1 MNLRKLLSNFSAAV
15 TAQGLA
21 MLVSLIVTLSLPKML
36 SVSGFSYW
44 QLFIFYTTYVG
55 FFHLGLNDGVY
66 LINGGRSR
74 QAIDKSSVLS
84 QFFVAAVAQ
93 SMCAVLIVA
102 AALFC
107 NLPGE
112 RSFVIAITA
121 IFMPIYNLTLY
132 IGFVFQAMNE
142 TKLFSYSAILDRFV
156 FFILIASMLIMRV
169 NSFEPYV
176 AAHCLGAVC
185 RLLFCL
191 YFFRDFLS
199 SRPERV
205 REALKESAHSIRV
218 GIKLMVATVAS
229 MLILG
234 VGRAVIDVRWGI
246 ETFGKFSLALSVVTL
261 FLSLISQ
268 ASMVLFPA
276 LRQTDG
282 QYVAKFYKSVQNAL
296 GLLFPAV
303 YLLYFPMVWLLGLW
317 LPQYKESL
325 GVLAYLLPIC
335 VFDSKMNIGCTTLM
349 KVRREESQLLI
360 INVVSVA
367 ASAVIAVCGAYV
379 IGSMYMVIGS
389 MVVAII
395 GRSMYS
401 EWYMARQLGV
411 KQSALS
417 FAEVALSLI
426 FVALAVTQPA
436 PLACAGY
443 AVCYALFLILFRG
456 SLRGLIAQARH
467 LLASLHD

>member
-1 MNLRKLLSNFSAAV
+1 MNLRKLLGNFSVAV
-15 TAQGLA
+15 AAQGLA
-21 MLVSLIVTLSLPKML
+21 MLVSVIVTLLLPKIL
-36 SVSGFSYW
+36 GVTAFGYW
-44 QLFIFYTTYVG
+44 QLFIFYASYVG

-74 QAIDKSSVLS
+74 YAIDKSSVLS
-84 QFFVAAVAQ
+84 QFAVAGAVQ
-93 SMCAVLIVA
+93 SVCAVLIVV
-102 AALFC
+102 AALFGS
-107 NLPGE
+107 LSAD
-112 RSFVIAITA
+112 RSFVIVMTA
-121 IFMPIYNLTLY
+121 VFMLANNLALY
-132 IGFVFQAMNE
+132 IGYVFQAMNE
-142 TKLFSYSAILDRFV
+142 TKLFSYSAILDRLV
-156 FFILIASMLIMRV
+156 FLVPMASMLIMRV

-176 AAHCLGAVC
+176 VAHCLGAVC

-191 YFFRDFLS
+191 YFFRDFLG

-205 REALKESAHSIRV
+205 REALKESAHSVRV
-218 GIKLMVATVAS
+218 GIKLMVANVAS

-234 VGRAVIDVRWGI
+234 VGRAMIDARWGI
-246 ETFGKFSLALSVVTL
+246 EAFSKFSLALSMVTF
-261 FLSLISQ
+261 FLSFISQ

-276 LRQTDG
+276 LRQTDE
-282 QYVAKFYKSVQNAL
+282 QHVAKFYEGVQNAL

-325 GVLAYLLPIC
+325 DVLAYLLPIC

-349 KVRREESQLLI
+349 KVRREETQLLV

-367 ASAVIAVCGAYV
+367 ASAIIAVCGAYV
-379 IGSMYMVIGS
+379 IGSMYMVVAG

-411 KQSALS
+411 KRSALS
-417 FAEVALSLI
+417 LAEVALSII
-426 FVALAVTQPA
+426 FITLTITQPA
-436 PLACAGY
+436 LTACIGY
-443 AVCYALFLILFRG
+443 AAIYVLFLVLFR
-456 SLRGLIAQARH
+456 SN
-467 LLASLHD
+467 LLALKAQLRHSLSA